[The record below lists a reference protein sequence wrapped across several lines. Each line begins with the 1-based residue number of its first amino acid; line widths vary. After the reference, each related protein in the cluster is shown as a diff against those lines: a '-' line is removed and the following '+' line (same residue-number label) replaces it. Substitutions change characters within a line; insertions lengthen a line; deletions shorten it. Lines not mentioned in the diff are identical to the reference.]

1 MKYKYFIY
9 GLEQH
14 NKPHVHIRIT
24 DGRKIVLSLPDL
36 NVIITSGKIKSKEL
50 KQIKKDLE
58 PIADK
63 LLKEYYEKNS

>member
-14 NKPHVHIRIT
+14 KKPHVHIHLS

-36 NVIITSGKIKSKEL
+36 TVIIKSGKFKSKEL
-50 KQIKKDLE
+50 KIIINDLE

-63 LLKEYYEKNS
+63 LLKEYYEKNK